1 MVTQPTDI
9 LARLVERV
17 DGRYFGKYRGVVTSN
32 DDPDNLGRV
41 KARVRRLFGEEE
53 TGWALPAFPYGGKR
67 EQGFF
72 VVPDVGSSIWVEFE
86 EGYLSHP
93 IWSGVWYGSGELPE
107 SASPAKKVLKTK
119 SGHKLVLD
127 DDGGSIEITDSND
140 NSVMMDSGTIRIKA
154 GSAVKIVVE
163 APQIELVENAT
174 HPLVF
179 GDQLLQ
185 YLNQVVQRYQTH
197 VHPGQTLLGLPVTP
211 APPAPPLP
219 PATRSLLSRKVK
231 TG

>member
-1 MVTQPTDI
+1 MVTQSTDI

-17 DGRYFGKYRGVVTSN
+17 EGRYFGKYRGEVTCN

-53 TGWALPAFPYGGKR
+53 TDWALPAFPYGGKR

-185 YLNQVVQRYQTH
+185 YLNQVVQLYQKHT
-197 VHPGQTLLGLPVTP
+197 HPGQTVLGLTVTP
-211 APPAPPLP
+211 TAPAPPLP

>member
-1 MVTQPTDI
+1 
-9 LARLVERV
+9 
-17 DGRYFGKYRGVVTSN
+17 
-32 DDPDNLGRV
+32 
-41 KARVRRLFGEEE
+41 VRRLFGEEE
-53 TGWALPAFPYGGKR
+53 TDWALPAFPYGGKR

-185 YLNQVVQRYQTH
+185 YLNQVVQLYQTH

>member
-1 MVTQPTDI
+1 MVTQTNDV
-9 LARLVERV
+9 LARLVECV
-17 DGRYFGKYRGVVTSN
+17 EGRYFGKYRGEVTSN

-41 KARVRRLFGEEE
+41 KARVPRLFGGEE

-72 VVPDVGSSIWVEFE
+72 VVPDKGSSIWVEFE

-179 GDQLLQ
+179 GDRLLQ
-185 YLNQVVQRYQTH
+185 YLNQVVQLYQKHTH
-197 VHPGQTLLGLPVTP
+197 PAAG

>member
-17 DGRYFGKYRGVVTSN
+17 EGRYFGKYRGEVTCN

-53 TGWALPAFPYGGKR
+53 TDWALPAFPYGGKR

-185 YLNQVVQRYQTH
+185 YLNQVVQLYQTH

>member
-1 MVTQPTDI
+1 MVTQTNDV

-17 DGRYFGKYRGVVTSN
+17 EGRYFGKYRGEVTCN

-53 TGWALPAFPYGGKR
+53 TGWALPAFPYGGKH

-185 YLNQVVQRYQTH
+185 YLNQVVQLYQTH

>member
-1 MVTQPTDI
+1 MVTQTNDV

-17 DGRYFGKYRGVVTSN
+17 EGRYFGKYRGEVTCN

-185 YLNQVVQRYQTH
+185 YLNQVVQLYQAH
-197 VHPGQTLLGLPVTP
+197 MHPGQTVLGLPVTP

>member
-1 MVTQPTDI
+1 MVTQTNDV

-17 DGRYFGKYRGVVTSN
+17 EGRYFGKYRGEVTCN

-185 YLNQVVQRYQTH
+185 YLNQVVQLYQTH

>member
-1 MVTQPTDI
+1 VTQSTDI

-17 DGRYFGKYRGVVTSN
+17 EGRYFGKYRGEVTRN
-32 DDPDNLGRV
+32 DDPDSLGRV
-41 KARVRRLFGEEE
+41 KARVPRLFGDEE

-185 YLNQVVQRYQTH
+185 YLNQVVQLYQTH

-219 PATRSLLSRKVK
+219 PATPSLLSRKVK

>member
-1 MVTQPTDI
+1 MVTQSTDI

-17 DGRYFGKYRGVVTSN
+17 EGRYFGKYRGEVTSN

-41 KARVRRLFGEEE
+41 KARVPRLFGDEE

-185 YLNQVVQRYQTH
+185 YLNQVVQLYQTH

>member
-1 MVTQPTDI
+1 MVTQSTDI

-17 DGRYFGKYRGVVTSN
+17 EGRYFGKYRGEVTCN

-53 TGWALPAFPYGGKR
+53 TDWALPAFPYGGKR

-185 YLNQVVQRYQTH
+185 YLNQVVQLYQTH